1 MANKPSNQ
9 EKQKKARFSLADL
22 KIWVRLGIGFGL
34 VLAIL
39 VIEMIATG
47 GLETRIEHEVDDIV
61 SDNFKKIELL
71 EGMSESVHIVSRVI
85 RSVLLLK
92 DDPAELDRQRTKIT
106 DARTAYDKAWT
117 ELQKLPASAE
127 GKKLREEITKAA
139 GEARDANNR
148 VLQLAGQGRYDAA
161 IRLLFTEARAEA
173 EHWQETV
180 DAYTVFQRR
189 DNQAGYEQIKADFA
203 FAGRMTFAFGAL
215 ALLLSLIIAWL
226 NTRSITRPLAAL
238 QDMIQRVQRGD
249 VSALQQ
255 ITRRDELGDL
265 GRSVNQILDDQLA
278 LFGRV
283 EADKEIADTARR
295 KAEAENEELNNSVV
309 EMLQAVHQIA
319 QRDLTV
325 HAPVSEGVM
334 GPVADSVNSLTEETA
349 KVLHHVA
356 RIAGRVEDVSQKVRG
371 QADEVHKVATE
382 ERQGVQQM
390 IDNLAKAVD
399 HMTQVAELVNNT
411 NQAAKEATESTD
423 VALERVGGTVK
434 GMDGIRETIAETE
447 KRIKRLGERSQ
458 EIGGIV
464 GLINKI
470 SERTHVLA
478 LNAAMQAAIAGE
490 AGRGFAVVA
499 EEVQRLAESSQNAT
513 AQIETL
519 VGNIRVETNETIA
532 TMNKTI
538 DQVVEGSDAAQ
549 KAGEQMQK
557 TQQITANLAALVQK
571 IAVGAGTQKT
581 IAMHLQQRVAHI
593 GKSTEKTATQVEA
606 QVVETRALSDAAKLL
621 VQAVGQFKLPKFV
634 ESAEFTGTNT
644 RSLKKAA

>member
-1 MANKPSNQ
+1 
-9 EKQKKARFSLADL
+9 
-22 KIWVRLGIGFGL
+22 
-34 VLAIL
+34 
-39 VIEMIATG
+39 
-47 GLETRIEHEVDDIV
+47 
-61 SDNFKKIELL
+61 
-71 EGMSESVHIVSRVI
+71 
-85 RSVLLLK
+85 
-92 DDPAELDRQRTKIT
+92 
-106 DARTAYDKAWT
+106 
-117 ELQKLPASAE
+117 
-127 GKKLREEITKAA
+127 
-139 GEARDANNR
+139 
-148 VLQLAGQGRYDAA
+148 
-161 IRLLFTEARAEA
+161 
-173 EHWQETV
+173 
-180 DAYTVFQRR
+180 
-189 DNQAGYEQIKADFA
+189 
-203 FAGRMTFAFGAL
+203 
-215 ALLLSLIIAWL
+215 
-226 NTRSITRPLAAL
+226 
-238 QDMIQRVQRGD
+238 
-249 VSALQQ
+249 
-255 ITRRDELGDL
+255 
-265 GRSVNQILDDQLA
+265 
-278 LFGRV
+278 
-283 EADKEIADTARR
+283 
-295 KAEAENEELNNSVV
+295 
-309 EMLQAVHQIA
+309 
-319 QRDLTV
+319 
-325 HAPVSEGVM
+325 
-334 GPVADSVNSLTEETA
+334 
-349 KVLHHVA
+349 
-356 RIAGRVEDVSQKVRG
+356 
-371 QADEVHKVATE
+371 
-382 ERQGVQQM
+382 
-390 IDNLAKAVD
+390 
-399 HMTQVAELVNNT
+399 MTQVAELVNNT

-434 GMDGIRETIAETE
+434 GMNGIREKIAETE

>member
-1 MANKPSNQ
+1 MT
-9 EKQKKARFSLADL
+9 
-22 KIWVRLGIGFGL
+22 
-34 VLAIL
+34 L
-39 VIEMIATG
+39 VIQTVATG
-47 GLETRIEHEVDDIV
+47 VLEIRIEREVEDIV

-71 EGMSESVHIVSRVI
+71 ETMSESVHIVSRVV
-85 RSVLLLK
+85 RSVMLLRE
-92 DDPAELDRQRTKIT
+92 DPAEAGRQRKKI
-106 DARTAYDKAWT
+106 DEARAKYDKAWID
-117 ELQKLPASAE
+117 LQKLPASDE

-139 GEARDANNR
+139 TEARDANNR
-148 VLQLAGQGRYDAA
+148 VLELTAQGKYDAA
-161 IRLLFTEARAEA
+161 NRLLFTEARAEV

-189 DNQAGYEQIKADFA
+189 DNQAGYEKIKADFV
-203 FAGRMTFAFGAL
+203 FVERMTLTFSAI
-215 ALLLSLIIAWL
+215 ALLLSIFVAWF
-226 NTRSITRPLAAL
+226 NSRSITKPLASL
-238 QDMIQRVQRGD
+238 QDMIHRVQRGD
-249 VSALQQ
+249 ASALQQ

-265 GRSVNQILDDQLA
+265 GRSVNQIFDDQLA
-278 LFGRV
+278 LFGKV
-283 EADKEIADTARR
+283 EADKEVADAARR
-295 KAEAENEELNNSVV
+295 KVEAENEALNNDVV
-309 EMLQAVHQIA
+309 DMLQAVHQIA

-423 VALERVGGTVK
+423 VALDRVGGTVR

-532 TMNKTI
+532 TMNRTI
-538 DQVVEGSDAAQ
+538 DQVVEGSNAAQ

-571 IAVGAGTQKT
+571 ISVGAGTQKT

-593 GKSTEKTATQVEA
+593 GKSTEKTAAQVEA
-606 QVVETRALSDAAKLL
+606 QVIETRTLSDVAKLL

-634 ESAEFTGTNT
+634 ETAEMTGTNT

>member
-1 MANKPSNQ
+1 MATKHT
-9 EKQKKARFSLADL
+9 KHDTQKTTRFSLANL
-22 KIWVRLGIGFGL
+22 KIWHRLSIGFG
-34 VLAIL
+34 VLMAIII
-39 VIEMIATG
+39 VDTVATG
-47 GLETRIEHEVDDIV
+47 IVETRIEREVEDLV
-61 SDNFKKIELL
+61 AHNFKKIELL
-71 EGMSESVHIVSRVI
+71 ETMSESVHIVSRIV

-92 DDPAELDRQRTKIT
+92 DDPAEAGRERNKIGE
-106 DARTAYDKAWT
+106 ARGVYDKAWT

-139 GEARDANNR
+139 AEGRDANNR
-148 VLQLAGQGRYDAA
+148 VLDLVVQNKYDAA
-161 IRLLFTEARAEA
+161 IKLLFTEARAKVER
-173 EHWQETV
+173 WQETV
-180 DAYTVFQRR
+180 DAYAAFQRR
-189 DNQAGYEQIKADFA
+189 DSQDGYEQIRRDFVFAERMTLTFGGVALVFA
-203 FAGRMTFAFGAL
+203 FV
-215 ALLLSLIIAWL
+215 IAWL
-226 NTRSITRPLAAL
+226 NSRSITRPLVAL
-238 QDMIQRVQRGD
+238 QNMIHRVQRGD

-278 LFGRV
+278 LFSKV
-283 EADKEIADTARR
+283 EADKEVADAARR
-295 KAEAENEELNNSVV
+295 KAEAENEDLNNAVV
-309 EMLQAVHQIA
+309 DMLQAVHQIA

-349 KVLHHVA
+349 RVLHHVA

-423 VALERVGGTVK
+423 VALERVGGTVR

-571 IAVGAGTQKT
+571 ISVGAGTQKT
-581 IAMHLQQRVAHI
+581 IALHLQQRVAHI
-593 GKSTEKTATQVEA
+593 GKSTEKTSAQVEA
-606 QVVETRALSDAAKLL
+606 QVVETRALSEAAKLL
-621 VQAVGQFKLPKFV
+621 VQAVGQFKLPKFI
-634 ESAEFTGTNT
+634 ETADATGTNT